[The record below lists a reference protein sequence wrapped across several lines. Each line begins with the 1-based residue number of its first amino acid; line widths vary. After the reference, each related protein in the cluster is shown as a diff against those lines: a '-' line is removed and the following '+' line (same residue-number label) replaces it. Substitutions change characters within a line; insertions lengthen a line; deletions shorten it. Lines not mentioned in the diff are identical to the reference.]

1 MNDAAKKKYLAKI
14 QKLMRLAE
22 NTSSPAEAANALSKA
37 QAFMKEHGLSETE
50 VVFSEISTSVSK
62 SAPSNAEK
70 LPEYM
75 AILAMTIEKAFAV
88 KCLVSWRLTASHHYK
103 RVVKFYGLDGRDVAA
118 AYIFDVLTRQI
129 KQARKQFQNDHCG
142 RYMPKHKAK
151 LADEFCKGWA
161 SGAYHAVKK
170 MAISEE
176 QELKMSSYA
185 KKIAEDG
192 VGEAKSRRSS
202 GDDNS
207 YAAYMGYRE
216 GSRAKV
222 YHGVDG
228 SSEQTKM
235 IGLG

>member
-1 MNDAAKKKYLAKI
+1 
-14 QKLMRLAE
+14 
-22 NTSSPAEAANALSKA
+22 
-37 QAFMKEHGLSETE
+37 MKEHGLSETE
-50 VVFSEISTSVSK
+50 VVFSEISTSESK
-62 SAPSNAEK
+62 SSPSNAEK

-185 KKIAEDG
+185 KKIADDG

-207 YAAYMGYRE
+207 YAAYMGYR
-216 GSRAKV
+216 KV
-222 YHGVDG
+222 QRRRFITGWMVHLIRR
-228 SSEQTKM
+228 K
-235 IGLG
+235 

>member
-22 NTSSPAEAANALSKA
+22 NTSSPAEADNAISKA

-75 AILAMTIEKAFAV
+75 AILAMTVEKAFAV
-88 KCLVSWRLTASHHYK
+88 KCLVSWRLTANHHYK
-103 RVVKFYGLDGRDVAA
+103 RVVKFYGLDGRDVSA

-170 MAISEE
+170 MAISED

-216 GSRAKV
+216 GSKAKV

-228 SSEQTKM
+228 SSDKTKM